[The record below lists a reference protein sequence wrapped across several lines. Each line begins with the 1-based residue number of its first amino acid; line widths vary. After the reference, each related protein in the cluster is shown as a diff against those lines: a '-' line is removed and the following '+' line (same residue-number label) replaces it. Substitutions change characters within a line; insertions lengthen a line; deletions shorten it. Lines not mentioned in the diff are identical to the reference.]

1 MIENSGLT
9 VSDFKVGM
17 KVSFVNPQRSN
28 TEENIHEV
36 IATRDGY
43 VQIMNDTE
51 RSQSWFP
58 SRFVIVNETT
68 PVETQPETFDYIQAM
83 KHYILDQNVELEY
96 EAIEVDSWITVNN
109 DAYCMFPK
117 DRKYRFK
124 PKKVKQ
130 TFQFLIKSK
139 GKYSVTKNKYE
150 DEDQVKKGYSYP
162 VEVIQKLEG

>member
-9 VSDFKVGM
+9 ASDFKAGM

-28 TEENIHEV
+28 TKENIHEV
-36 IATRDGY
+36 IGTLDGF

-51 RSQSWFP
+51 SPQTWHP
-58 SRFVIVNETT
+58 WRFKIADEPKTIKT
-68 PVETQPETFDYIQAM
+68 DETFDYLQAM
-83 KHYILDQNVELEY
+83 KHYILDQDVELEY
-96 EAIEVDSWITVNN
+96 EAIDGEGWINAISTEYLV
-109 DAYCMFPK
+109 FQK

-150 DEDQVKKGYSYP
+150 DEDQVKKGYTYP

>member
-9 VSDFKVGM
+9 ASDFKAGM

-28 TEENIHEV
+28 TKENIHEV
-36 IATRDGY
+36 IGTRDGY
-43 VQIMNDTE
+43 VQIMNNTE
-51 RSQSWFP
+51 RGQLWFP
-58 SRFVIVNETT
+58 SRFVIVNEPT
-68 PVETQPETFDYIQAM
+68 PVETQPETFDYLQAM
-83 KHYILDQNVELEY
+83 KHYILDQDVELEY
-96 EAIEVDSWITVNN
+96 EAVEVDSWITVNN
-109 DAYCMFPK
+109 DTYCMFPK

-124 PKKVKQ
+124 PKKAKQ

>member
-9 VSDFKVGM
+9 VSDFKAGM
-17 KVSFVNPQRSN
+17 KVSFVNSQRSN
-28 TEENIHEV
+28 TKENIHEV
-36 IATRDGY
+36 IGTRDGY
-43 VQIMNDTE
+43 VQIMNNTE
-51 RSQSWFP
+51 RGQLWFP
-58 SRFVIVNETT
+58 SRFVIVNEPT
-68 PVETQPETFDYIQAM
+68 PVETQPETFDYLQAM
-83 KHYILDQNVELEY
+83 KHYILDQDVELEY
-96 EAIEVDSWITVNN
+96 EAIDGEGWINAISTEYLV
-109 DAYCMFPK
+109 FQK

-150 DEDQVKKGYSYP
+150 DEDQVKKGYTYP